1 MPYQSFLIWGH
12 VDTIPFMLAIFVNN
26 LNSSIG
32 VKNIFNVSEA
42 SAKYENGVK
51 ISHIG
56 TTIRYI
62 IFSSANFSIN
72 Y

>member
-1 MPYQSFLIWGH
+1 MPYQSFIIWGH
-12 VDTIPFMLAIFVNN
+12 VDTVPFMLVIFVNSSA
-26 LNSSIG
+26 SSIG
-32 VKNIFNVSEA
+32 VKNVFNVSET

-56 TTIRYI
+56 TTIRYM
-62 IFSSANFSIN
+62 IFSSANFSVN